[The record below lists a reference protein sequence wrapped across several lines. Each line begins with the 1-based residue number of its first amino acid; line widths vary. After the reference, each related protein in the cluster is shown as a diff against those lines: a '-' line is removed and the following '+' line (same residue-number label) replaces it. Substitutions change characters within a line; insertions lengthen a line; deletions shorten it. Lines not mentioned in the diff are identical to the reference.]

1 MKDKSTTPDQISQ
14 HLIAGINLKN
24 ETDIEFFGIKKNKTV
39 QFLHAGRVHYFKE
52 LPAKYFVLLHKKM
65 NSDKPAL
72 RYFSKFDYS
81 LTRKVELYTYFL
93 YGSLDHIP
101 DIISGILQVSE
112 NFRDSPR
119 CPSLAFSGKDM
130 TIDGENLTLR
140 ELTIIDMSARECTD
154 FEIACELNISPST
167 LDWHKRNLFIK
178 TKTQTKLG
186 VVMKAFMNHII
197 H

>member
-1 MKDKSTTPDQISQ
+1 MKHKSTTQDHISQ
-14 HLIAGINLKN
+14 QLIAGINLKN
-24 ETDIEFFGIKKNKTV
+24 ETDIEFFGIKTGKTV
-39 QFLHAGRVHYFKE
+39 QFLQAGRVHYFSE
-52 LPAKYFVLLHKKM
+52 LPVKAFVLLLNKM

-72 RYFSKFDYS
+72 RYFSKFDCS
-81 LTRKVELYTYFL
+81 TKRKVELYTYFL
-93 YGSLDHIP
+93 YGSLDHTP
-101 DIISGILQVSE
+101 DILSGMLQPSE
-112 NFRDSPR
+112 NFRDSPH

-130 TIDGENLTLR
+130 TIDGESLTLR

-154 FEIACELNISPST
+154 YEIACELNITNST

>member
-1 MKDKSTTPDQISQ
+1 MKDKSTTPDHISQ
-14 HLIAGINLKN
+14 QLIAGINLKN

-39 QFLHAGRVHYFKE
+39 QFLQAGRVHYFRE

-72 RYFSKFDYS
+72 QYFSKFDYS

-93 YGSLDHIP
+93 YGYLDHTP
-101 DIISGILQVSE
+101 DIISGMLQVSE
-112 NFRDSPR
+112 NFRDSPH

-130 TIDGENLTLR
+130 TIDGVSLTLR

-154 FEIACELNISPST
+154 YEIACELNITNST